1 LSDETQAS
9 SPSREPRAV
18 SAGRALAWF
27 AEAIRLWKRAP
38 LPFSVMAVVVL
49 AVSFAGEVFPIL
61 GIVASNVIT
70 PLLMCGLLYG
80 NLAADRDSRPRI
92 AHMFAV
98 FGAPLRAQ
106 AAVVASALIVT
117 AVESLMAWNLAG
129 VNLLVLTEAPPSLS
143 APTVMAVFV
152 AGIAASLPFTFV
164 PMAVLFDGEAPLA
177 AFASSLRAFGRNV
190 RPLASLGIYNFAL
203 LTAGFVTW
211 GFGLVLAL
219 PWIAAA
225 SYAAWKDVY
234 DVPAVAATPSP
245 AS

>member
-1 LSDETQAS
+1 MDSTT
-9 SPSREPRAV
+9 PSRLPRTVPPA
-18 SAGRALAWF
+18 RALAWF

-38 LPFSVMAVVVL
+38 LPFSVMAVVVI
-49 AVSFAGEVFPIL
+49 AVNFIGEVFPIV
-61 GIVASNVIT
+61 GIVLSNVLA

-80 NLAADRDSRPRI
+80 SLAADRDARPRV

-129 VNLLVLTEAPPSLS
+129 WNLLVRADAPAGVS
-143 APTVMAVFV
+143 ASTVVAVFA
-152 AGIAASLPFTFV
+152 AGIAAQLPLTFV
-164 PMAVLFDGEAPLA
+164 PMAVLFDGEAPVA

-190 RPLASLGIYNFAL
+190 RPLASLGIYMFAL
-203 LTAGFVTW
+203 LMAGLITW
-211 GFGLVLAL
+211 LCGLVLAL

-234 DVPAVAATPSP
+234 DVPAATPSA